1 MGTVTYLVEAGIAMI
16 TIDRPE
22 KLNALTLRMYD
33 ELGDAFDRARDD
45 DQAGVVVVTGVGDRA
60 FCVGADLRE
69 SIPALADG
77 RFDISRWDGAH
88 QKHTRLYKPVIAAVN
103 GLCLGGG
110 FEIMLSTDLRICSER
125 ARFALPEA
133 GVGVVP
139 AGGTLTRLTRQ
150 VPFAL
155 AMELMMLGEQ
165 IDADEAF
172 RMGLVNRVVPH
183 GQVVRAALEIADRLL
198 ARSGSA
204 LELIKSSVSQLA
216 DMPTEAAFH
225 AEALYGQKAFRSD
238 DATEGLAAFAARRT
252 PDFPTRR
259 STRTH
264 SALGSAARSNDRR
277 T

>member
-1 MGTVTYLVEAGIAMI
+1 MSTVTYLVGSGIAVI

-33 ELGDAFDRARDD
+33 DLGDAFERARDD
-45 DQAGVVVVTGVGDRA
+45 DQVGVVVVTGAGERA

-69 SIPALADG
+69 SIPALAEG
-77 RFDISRWDGAH
+77 RFDISRWDRAH

-165 IDADEAF
+165 IDADDAF

-183 GQVVRAALEIADRLL
+183 GQVMAAALEMAGRLL
-198 ARSGSA
+198 ARSGRALEVIKASA
-204 LELIKSSVSQLA
+204 LQLA

-225 AEALYGQKAFRSD
+225 AEALYGQQAFRSE
-238 DATEGLAAFAARRT
+238 DAIEGLAAFAARRNAE
-252 PDFPTRR
+252 FPSRR
-259 STRTH
+259 SIGART
-264 SALGSAARSNDRR
+264 AAAGAAG
-277 T
+277 

>member
-1 MGTVTYLVEAGIAMI
+1 MGAVTCRVEAGVALI
-16 TIDRPE
+16 TIDRPA

-45 DQAGVVVVTGVGDRA
+45 DQVGVVVVTGAGDRA

-69 SIPALADG
+69 SIPALAEG

-88 QKHTRLYKPVIAAVN
+88 QKHTRLFKPVIAAVN

-110 FEIMLSTDLRICSER
+110 LEILLSTDLRICSER
-125 ARFALPEA
+125 ARFALPET

-150 VPFAL
+150 MPFAF

-165 IDADEAF
+165 IDADNAF

-183 GQVVRAALEIADRLL
+183 GQVVATALEMAGRLL

-204 LELIKSSVSQLA
+204 LELIKSSVLQLA

-225 AEALYGQKAFRSD
+225 AEALYGQKAFMSD
-238 DATEGLAAFAARRT
+238 DATEGLAAFAARRP
-252 PDFPTRR
+252 PDFPTRI
-259 STRTH
+259 STRRQERFD
-264 SALGSAARSNDRR
+264 AARGP
-277 T
+277 